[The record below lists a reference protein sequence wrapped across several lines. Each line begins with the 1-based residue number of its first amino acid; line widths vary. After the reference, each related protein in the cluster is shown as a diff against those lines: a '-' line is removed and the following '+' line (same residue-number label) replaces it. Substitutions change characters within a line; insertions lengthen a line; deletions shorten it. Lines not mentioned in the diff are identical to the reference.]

1 MYEFR
6 DRRNKEEA
14 AHVLYLV
21 AFEAQSMIMV
31 KAIMFLLMCAAFAV
45 GGRWCWCRG
54 VGGTTFGG
62 KVCC

>member
-31 KAIMFLLMCAAFAV
+31 NAIMFLCV
-45 GGRWCWCRG
+45 PPSPSVVG
-54 VGGTTFGG
+54 VGG
-62 KVCC
+62 VWC